1 MDYQMLYVRSRK
13 NWKGRK
19 ENFLFILPS
28 AKKIHSVNKQACRV
42 YFFDTRQTI
51 SLPSVFFWHSAN
63 KLFAECL
70 YFAECILGSTR
81 QISGLPSARKTTL
94 GNFR

>member
-28 AKKIHSVNKQACRV
+28 AKKNTLGKQS
-42 YFFDTRQTI
+42 
-51 SLPSVFFWHSAN
+51 SLPSVLFWHSAN
-63 KLFAECL
+63 KH
-70 YFAECILGSTR
+70 FAECIFLA
-81 QISGLPSARKTTL
+81 LRK
-94 GNFR
+94 